1 MIIVCGYVG
10 AAAVRI
16 MRQPCAMIVAMGHGR
31 CCRRLR
37 PSGLHLLAVAFGHGP
52 SGGIE
57 QSCQKAVGGSNGH
70 GVQTGHEA
78 DSHGRERELGKGPR
92 PAGQTAQPPVRP
104 PGGEQCGTRS
114 GREQDAEAAGVS
126 VRIGIVVQEQQ
137 DEQELRVEFT
147 GLGVACPGVASP
159 AGKRR
164 FLLYNAAV
172 STKGSAAK
180 ARCTAIHII
189 GSRVFHARERA
200 VSRVPGGQYRR
211 SPSG

>member
-1 MIIVCGYVG
+1 M
-10 AAAVRI
+10 RI
-16 MRQPCAMIVAMGHGR
+16 CRS
-31 CCRRLR
+31 CRRPHHAATLR
-37 PSGLHLLAVAFGHGP
+37 DDRSDGARQMLREAPPSGLHLLAVAFGHGP

-78 DSHGRERELGKGPR
+78 DSHGRERELGKRPR

-147 GLGVACPGVASP
+147 GLGVACPGVALSCRKAALP
-159 AGKRR
+159 AIQCRCKHKRQCGKGEVYGNPHHR
-164 FLLYNAAV
+164 
-172 STKGSAAK
+172 
-180 ARCTAIHII
+180 
-189 GSRVFHARERA
+189 
-200 VSRVPGGQYRR
+200 
-211 SPSG
+211 

>member
-31 CCRRLR
+31 CCGRLR

-147 GLGVACPGVASP
+147 GLGVACPGVALSCRKAALP
-159 AGKRR
+159 AIQCRCKHKRQCGKGEVYSVSVVS
-164 FLLYNAAV
+164 LLCV
-172 STKGSAAK
+172 CK
-180 ARCTAIHII
+180 ASEIFVPHI
-189 GSRVFHARERA
+189 
-200 VSRVPGGQYRR
+200 
-211 SPSG
+211 

>member
-1 MIIVCGYVG
+1 M
-10 AAAVRI
+10 RI
-16 MRQPCAMIVAMGHGR
+16 CRS
-31 CCRRLR
+31 CRRPHHAATLR
-37 PSGLHLLAVAFGHGP
+37 DDRSDGARQMLREAPPVRAPPPCRRIRTWPERRDRTELP
-52 SGGIE
+52 
-57 QSCQKAVGGSNGH
+57 VGGSNGH

-147 GLGVACPGVASP
+147 GLGVACPGVALSCRKAALP
-159 AGKRR
+159 AIQCRCKHKRQCGKGEVYGNPHHR
-164 FLLYNAAV
+164 
-172 STKGSAAK
+172 
-180 ARCTAIHII
+180 
-189 GSRVFHARERA
+189 
-200 VSRVPGGQYRR
+200 
-211 SPSG
+211 

>member
-31 CCRRLR
+31 CCGRLR

-114 GREQDAEAAGVS
+114 GREQDAEAAGALAS
-126 VRIGIVVQEQQ
+126 RA
-137 DEQELRVEFT
+137 R
-147 GLGVACPGVASP
+147 ASPSP

>member
-1 MIIVCGYVG
+1 M
-10 AAAVRI
+10 RI
-16 MRQPCAMIVAMGHGR
+16 CRSCRRPQPCAMIVAMGHDR
-31 CCRRLR
+31 CCGRLR

-147 GLGVACPGVASP
+147 GLGVACPGVALSCRKAALP
-159 AGKRR
+159 AIQCRCKHKRQCGKGEVYGNPHHR
-164 FLLYNAAV
+164 
-172 STKGSAAK
+172 
-180 ARCTAIHII
+180 
-189 GSRVFHARERA
+189 
-200 VSRVPGGQYRR
+200 
-211 SPSG
+211 

>member
-1 MIIVCGYVG
+1 M
-10 AAAVRI
+10 RI
-16 MRQPCAMIVAMGHGR
+16 CRS
-31 CCRRLR
+31 CRRPHHAATLR
-37 PSGLHLLAVAFGHGP
+37 DDRSDGARQMLREAPPVRAPPPCP

-147 GLGVACPGVASP
+147 GLGVACPGVALSCRKAALP
-159 AGKRR
+159 AIQCRCKHKRQCGKGEVYGNPHHR
-164 FLLYNAAV
+164 
-172 STKGSAAK
+172 
-180 ARCTAIHII
+180 
-189 GSRVFHARERA
+189 
-200 VSRVPGGQYRR
+200 
-211 SPSG
+211 

>member
-1 MIIVCGYVG
+1 M
-10 AAAVRI
+10 RI
-16 MRQPCAMIVAMGHGR
+16 CRS
-31 CCRRLR
+31 CRRPHHAATLR
-37 PSGLHLLAVAFGHGP
+37 DDRSDGARQMLREAPPVRAPPPCRRIRTWPERRDRTELP
-52 SGGIE
+52 
-57 QSCQKAVGGSNGH
+57 KAVGGSNGH

-147 GLGVACPGVASP
+147 GLGVACPGVALSCRKAALP
-159 AGKRR
+159 AIQCRCKHKRQCGKGEVYGNPHHR
-164 FLLYNAAV
+164 
-172 STKGSAAK
+172 
-180 ARCTAIHII
+180 
-189 GSRVFHARERA
+189 
-200 VSRVPGGQYRR
+200 
-211 SPSG
+211 